1 MKLSMFALPI
11 IAAGLV
17 LGGCSHRDHDGS
29 STYDRP
35 GYQNSAPPP
44 PPASMPDNNSNT
56 PSPAYP
62 PSGGSR

>member
-44 PPASMPDNNSNT
+44 PPGSVPDNNSNT
-56 PSPAYP
+56 PSPGYP
-62 PSGGSR
+62 ATGGSK